1 MPVIAVD
8 AMGGDFAPEEIVKGV
23 ADASLA
29 TAIECVLVGDEPRI
43 QAVLDTLSYDPAHI
57 RIHHAADAVGMQES
71 PREALRAKRDA
82 SIRIAASIVADGHA
96 DALVSAGNTGAC
108 LLACA
113 REFKTIKGVRKPAL
127 ASVYPRH
134 TEHAGRDPFALLLD
148 VGATV
153 RCDAADLVQFAI
165 MGGAW
170 AQRVSKVAR
179 PRVGL
184 LNMGVEPFRGGDV
197 LAEAHGRLAATPSI
211 DFIGNV
217 EGSDV
222 AKGRADVIVCEGL
235 LGSVVLKF
243 IEGITDVV
251 NDVASSAVK
260 QRLVWRLGMRLLS
273 RGLREVAHL
282 TDHAGYGGAPLLG
295 FEQLLVKAHEHSRA
309 PAIANAVKLAAK
321 TVRDGV
327 VGEIAA
333 GIQGVR
339 S

>member
-23 ADASLA
+23 ANASLA

-43 QAVLDTLSYDPAHI
+43 QAVLDTLSYNPAHI
-57 RIHHAADAVGMQES
+57 SIYHAAEAVGMLES

-82 SIRIAASIVADGHA
+82 SIAVGASLVATGQA
-96 DALVSAGNTGAC
+96 EALVSAGNTGAC

-113 REFKTIKGVRKPAL
+113 REFRTIKGVRKPAL

-134 TEHAGRDPFALLLD
+134 TEHAGQDELALLLD
-148 VGATV
+148 VGATI
-153 RCDAADLVQFAI
+153 RCDAADLVQFAV
-165 MGGAW
+165 MGSAY
-170 AQRVSKVAR
+170 AHRVSKVAR

-184 LNMGVEPFRGGDV
+184 LNMGTEAFKGGDV
-197 LAEAHGRLAATPSI
+197 LAEAHERLAAMPAI
-211 DFIGNV
+211 NFIGNV
-217 EGSDV
+217 EGNDV

-243 IEGITDVV
+243 IEGIADVV
-251 NDVASSAVK
+251 NDVASNAVK
-260 QRLVWRLGMRLLS
+260 QRLVWRLGMRFLS
-273 RGLREVAHL
+273 RGLREVSHL
-282 TDHAGYGGAPLLG
+282 TDYAQYGGAPLLG
-295 FEQLLVKAHEHSRA
+295 FEQLLVKAHERSRA

-327 VGEIAA
+327 ATEIAA
-333 GIQGVR
+333 GIQTVR
-339 S
+339 